1 MANNNNTKNLNVPN
15 LRFPEFKGEW
25 KKKHLSELV
34 GDIKDRISTSS
45 LSVDNYVSTE
55 NILQNFQ
62 GVTLATSL
70 PHNTNVTAF
79 RKDDILFSN
88 IRPYLKKIWYASYD
102 GGCSTDVFV
111 FRNSGMCSAMFLYHL
126 IANDKFINYVML
138 GTKGTKMPRG
148 DKQQIIQYVV
158 YLPSKLEQN
167 KIATFLSLLD
177 SRIEAQIKIIEDL
190 KLLKKTMSQNIFSLK
205 IRFKDEEGNV
215 FSSWKL
221 RKLSDVLIIQGGYAF
236 KSSLFNQGTNKVI
249 RIGDILP
256 IIKLSN
262 FSGIY
267 SSETPN
273 EKYIVR
279 KNDFVMALS
288 GATFG
293 KVGKIEDKGIAY
305 INQRVATFR
314 TKQCLEFFY
323 QLVQIN
329 NFKNYISSIPT
340 ASAQPNISNDDI
352 GNYKSY
358 IPDVMEQTKIA
369 GFLSTIDNK
378 IETERAILD
387 AYAKQKQYLLANL
400 LI

>member
-1 MANNNNTKNLNVPN
+1 M
-15 LRFPEFKGEW
+15 RFPEFKGEW

-111 FRNSGMCSAMFLYHL
+111 FRNSGICSAMFLYHL

-273 EKYIVR
+273 EKYIVS

-358 IPDVMEQTKIA
+358 IPDVIEQTKIA
-369 GFLSTIDNK
+369 GFLSTIDKK
-378 IETERAILD
+378 IATERAILD

-400 LI
+400 FI

>member
-1 MANNNNTKNLNVPN
+1 M
-15 LRFPEFKGEW
+15 RFPEFKGEW

-111 FRNSGMCSAMFLYHL
+111 FRNSGICSAMFLYHL

-205 IRFKDEEGNV
+205 ILINEIKFSKITNNIQILGDDSKTFLFLNNV
-215 FSSWKL
+215 LYFYKPFST
-221 RKLSDVLIIQGGYAF
+221 
-236 KSSLFNQGTNKVI
+236 LFT
-249 RIGDILP
+249 
-256 IIKLSN
+256 
-262 FSGIY
+262 
-267 SSETPN
+267 
-273 EKYIVR
+273 
-279 KNDFVMALS
+279 
-288 GATFG
+288 
-293 KVGKIEDKGIAY
+293 
-305 INQRVATFR
+305 
-314 TKQCLEFFY
+314 
-323 QLVQIN
+323 
-329 NFKNYISSIPT
+329 
-340 ASAQPNISNDDI
+340 
-352 GNYKSY
+352 
-358 IPDVMEQTKIA
+358 
-369 GFLSTIDNK
+369 
-378 IETERAILD
+378 
-387 AYAKQKQYLLANL
+387 
-400 LI
+400 

>member
-1 MANNNNTKNLNVPN
+1 M
-15 LRFPEFKGEW
+15 RFPEFKGEW

>member
-1 MANNNNTKNLNVPN
+1 M
-15 LRFPEFKGEW
+15 RFPEFSGEW
-25 KKKHLSELV
+25 KKCTIGELAIKV
-34 GDIKDRISTSS
+34 GS
-45 LSVDNYVSTE
+45 
-55 NILQNFQ
+55 
-62 GVTLATSL
+62 GVTPRGGESVYKMDG
-70 PHNTNVTAF
+70 HSFVRSQNVGLGHLIL
-79 RKDDILFSN
+79 DDIAF
-88 IRPYLKKIWYASYD
+88 ID
-102 GGCSTDVFV
+102 EET
-111 FRNSGMCSAMFLYHL
+111 HL
-126 IANDKFINYVML
+126 RQKNTEL
-138 GTKGTKMPRG
+138 
-148 DKQQIIQYVV
+148 
-158 YLPSKLEQN
+158 KLEDVLLNITGASIGRSALVNEQVVGGN
-167 KIATFLSLLD
+167 VNQHVCIIRTKENLISSFLCNFLLSNYGQRQIDSFQAGGNRQGLNFEQIKSIKIAIPSTKEQTKVAKLLQLIEE
-177 SRIEAQIKIIEDL
+177 RIATQSKIIEDL

-369 GFLSTIDNK
+369 GFLSTIDKK

-400 LI
+400 FI

>member
-25 KKKHLSELV
+25 EKCKLEECVVFLDGKRKPIKSSERVSEQKLYPYYGASGIIDYIDDYLFDGKFILLSED
-34 GDIKDRISTSS
+34 GA
-45 LSVDNYVSTE
+45 
-55 NILQNFQ
+55 NILDRNYR
-62 GVTLATSL
+62 V
-70 PHNTNVTAF
+70 AF
-79 RKDDILFSN
+79 IAEG
-88 IRPYLKKIWYASYD
+88 KIWVNNHAHVLQSND
-102 GGCSTDVFV
+102 NIDINF
-111 FRNSGMCSAMFLYHL
+111 
-126 IANDKFINYVML
+126 IAE
-138 GTKGTKMPRG
+138 
-148 DKQQIIQYVV
+148 
-158 YLPSKLEQN
+158 KLESLDYSIYNTGTTMPKLNQEVCRN
-167 KIATFLSLLD
+167 IPLWLPPTEEQVKIGTLLSLLNE
-177 SRIEAQIKIIEDL
+177 RITTQSKIIEDL

-314 TKQCLEFFY
+314 TKKCLEFFY

-358 IPDVMEQTKIA
+358 IPDVIEQTKIA
-369 GFLSTIDNK
+369 GFLSTIDKK

>member
-1 MANNNNTKNLNVPN
+1 M
-15 LRFPEFKGEW
+15 RFPEFSGEW

-369 GFLSTIDNK
+369 GFLSTIDKK

-400 LI
+400 FI

>member
-15 LRFPEFKGEW
+15 LRFPEFSGEW

-369 GFLSTIDNK
+369 GFLSTIDKK

-400 LI
+400 FI

>member
-1 MANNNNTKNLNVPN
+1 MANNNNTKNLNVPT

-111 FRNSGMCSAMFLYHL
+111 FRNSGICSAMFLYHL

-190 KLLKKTMSQNIFSLK
+190 KLLKKELLKKVFFQELRLPEFNENWKIVTLSDVGTFFSGGTPSTSIGQYYNGNIPFIKSGEINADNTEQFISEEGLRNSSAKMVEIGDLIYALYGATSGEVGISKIKGAINQAILCIRTNLNSIFLLNFLMFKKEEILRTYLQGGQGNLSAEIIKSLK
-205 IRFKDEEGNV
+205 IPAPV
-215 FSSWKL
+215 
-221 RKLSDVLIIQGGYAF
+221 YA
-236 KSSLFNQGTNKVI
+236 
-249 RIGDILP
+249 
-256 IIKLSN
+256 
-262 FSGIY
+262 
-267 SSETPN
+267 
-273 EKYIVR
+273 
-279 KNDFVMALS
+279 
-288 GATFG
+288 
-293 KVGKIEDKGIAY
+293 
-305 INQRVATFR
+305 
-314 TKQCLEFFY
+314 
-323 QLVQIN
+323 
-329 NFKNYISSIPT
+329 
-340 ASAQPNISNDDI
+340 
-352 GNYKSY
+352 
-358 IPDVMEQTKIA
+358 EQTK
-369 GFLSTIDNK
+369 LSHLFSAFDKK
-378 IETERAILD
+378 IELETNVMT
-387 AYAKQKQYLLANL
+387 KFMQQKQYLLANL

>member
-1 MANNNNTKNLNVPN
+1 MANNNNTKNLNVPT

-111 FRNSGMCSAMFLYHL
+111 FRNSGICSAMFLYHL

-273 EKYIVR
+273 EKYIVS

-358 IPDVMEQTKIA
+358 IPDVIEQTKIA
-369 GFLSTIDNK
+369 GFLSTIDKK
-378 IETERAILD
+378 IATERAILD

-400 LI
+400 FI

>member
-1 MANNNNTKNLNVPN
+1 MANNNNTKNLNVPT

-190 KLLKKTMSQNIFSLK
+190 KLLKKELLKKVFFQELRLPEFNENWKIVTLSDVGTFFSGGTPSTSIGQYYNGNIPFIKSGEINADNTEQFISEEGLRNSSAKMVEIGDLIYALYGATSGEVGISKIKGAINQAILCIRTNLNSIFLLNFLMFKKEEILRTYLQGGQGNLSAEIIKSLK
-205 IRFKDEEGNV
+205 IPV
-215 FSSWKL
+215 P
-221 RKLSDVLIIQGGYAF
+221 VYA
-236 KSSLFNQGTNKVI
+236 
-249 RIGDILP
+249 
-256 IIKLSN
+256 
-262 FSGIY
+262 
-267 SSETPN
+267 
-273 EKYIVR
+273 
-279 KNDFVMALS
+279 
-288 GATFG
+288 
-293 KVGKIEDKGIAY
+293 
-305 INQRVATFR
+305 
-314 TKQCLEFFY
+314 
-323 QLVQIN
+323 
-329 NFKNYISSIPT
+329 
-340 ASAQPNISNDDI
+340 
-352 GNYKSY
+352 
-358 IPDVMEQTKIA
+358 EQTK
-369 GFLSTIDNK
+369 LSHLFSAFDKK
-378 IETERAILD
+378 IELETNIMT
-387 AYAKQKQYLLANL
+387 KFMQQKQYLLANL

>member
-15 LRFPEFKGEW
+15 LRFPEFSGEW

-369 GFLSTIDNK
+369 GFLSTIDKK

>member
-1 MANNNNTKNLNVPN
+1 M
-15 LRFPEFKGEW
+15 RFPEFKGEW

-111 FRNSGMCSAMFLYHL
+111 FRNSGICSAMFLYHL

-273 EKYIVR
+273 EKYIVS

-358 IPDVMEQTKIA
+358 IPDVIEQTKIA
-369 GFLSTIDNK
+369 GFLSTIDRK
-378 IETERAILD
+378 IATERVILD

-400 LI
+400 FI

>member
-1 MANNNNTKNLNVPN
+1 

>member
-1 MANNNNTKNLNVPN
+1 M
-15 LRFPEFKGEW
+15 RFPEFKGEW
-25 KKKHLSELV
+25 NFEPLDTIAPNITSGKSKSSVGQYDLYGSIGIIGKTQTADYSGDMLLVARVGANAGALQLVNGDCGITDNTLIIKPQKLSSHYLYFYLQHYNLNRLIFGSGQPLITAGMLKAV
-34 GDIKDRISTSS
+34 RIPFG
-45 LSVDNYVSTE
+45 N
-55 NILQNFQ
+55 
-62 GVTLATSL
+62 
-70 PHNTNVTAF
+70 P
-79 RKDDILFSN
+79 
-88 IRPYLKKIWYASYD
+88 
-102 GGCSTDVFV
+102 
-111 FRNSGMCSAMFLYHL
+111 
-126 IANDKFINYVML
+126 
-138 GTKGTKMPRG
+138 
-148 DKQQIIQYVV
+148 
-158 YLPSKLEQN
+158 LEQC
-167 KIATFLSLLD
+167 KIEKLLNLID
-177 SRIEAQIKIIEDL
+177 ERIVTQNKIIEDL

-314 TKQCLEFFY
+314 TIQCLEFFY

-358 IPDVMEQTKIA
+358 IPDVIEQTKIA
-369 GFLSTIDNK
+369 GFLSTIDKK

>member
-1 MANNNNTKNLNVPN
+1 M
-15 LRFPEFKGEW
+15 RFPEFSGEW

-177 SRIEAQIKIIEDL
+177 SRIEAQIKIIEKYESL
-190 KLLKKTMSQNIFSLK
+190 IKGIGNKLFSFK
-205 IRFKDEEGNV
+205 MRFKTNDGND
-215 FSSWKL
+215 FPSWKT
-221 RKLSDVLIIQGGYAF
+221 KSFENIGKTFSGLSGKAKEDFGIGKPYIQYKQVFDTPQIQIQNCGLVNVLD
-236 KSSLFNQGTNKVI
+236 SENQNNVKY
-249 RIGDILP
+249 GDIL
-256 IIKLSN
+256 
-262 FSGIY
+262 FTV
-267 SSETPN
+267 SSETPDEIGMSSVLLDEVDEMYLN
-273 EKYIVR
+273 SFCFGYR
-279 KNDFVMALS
+279 LS
-288 GATFG
+288 SFEVLNPLYASYFFRDSSFRN
-293 KVGKIEDKGIAY
+293 KVVKI
-305 INQRVATFR
+305 
-314 TKQCLEFFY
+314 
-323 QLVQIN
+323 
-329 NFKNYISSIPT
+329 
-340 ASAQPNISNDDI
+340 AQGSTRYNIS
-352 GNYKSY
+352 KSEF
-358 IPDVMEQTKIA
+358 IKLKISLPCIEEQARIA
-369 GFLSTIDNK
+369 SFLSAVDEK
-378 IETERAILD
+378 IKEEKEIL
-387 AYAKQKQYLLANL
+387 ALYLIQKNHLLRQMV
-400 LI
+400 I

>member
-1 MANNNNTKNLNVPN
+1 M
-15 LRFPEFKGEW
+15 RFPEFKGEW

-111 FRNSGMCSAMFLYHL
+111 FRNSGICSAMFLYHL

-273 EKYIVR
+273 EKYIVS

-340 ASAQPNISNDDI
+340 ASAQPNISNEDI
-352 GNYKSY
+352 GNYKS
-358 IPDVMEQTKIA
+358 
-369 GFLSTIDNK
+369 
-378 IETERAILD
+378 
-387 AYAKQKQYLLANL
+387 
-400 LI
+400 

>member
-1 MANNNNTKNLNVPN
+1 
-15 LRFPEFKGEW
+15 LRFPEFSGEW

-369 GFLSTIDNK
+369 GFLSTIDKK

-400 LI
+400 FI

>member
-1 MANNNNTKNLNVPN
+1 MANNNNTKNLNVPT

-273 EKYIVR
+273 EKYIVS

-358 IPDVMEQTKIA
+358 IPDVIEQTKIA
-369 GFLSTIDNK
+369 GFLSTIDKK
-378 IETERAILD
+378 IATERAILD

-400 LI
+400 FI

>member
-1 MANNNNTKNLNVPN
+1 MANNNNTKNLNVPT

-273 EKYIVR
+273 EKYIVS

-358 IPDVMEQTKIA
+358 TPDVIEQTKIA
-369 GFLSTIDNK
+369 GFLSTIDKK
-378 IETERAILD
+378 IATERAILD

-400 LI
+400 FI

>member
-1 MANNNNTKNLNVPN
+1 
-15 LRFPEFKGEW
+15 
-25 KKKHLSELV
+25 
-34 GDIKDRISTSS
+34 
-45 LSVDNYVSTE
+45 
-55 NILQNFQ
+55 
-62 GVTLATSL
+62 
-70 PHNTNVTAF
+70 
-79 RKDDILFSN
+79 
-88 IRPYLKKIWYASYD
+88 
-102 GGCSTDVFV
+102 
-111 FRNSGMCSAMFLYHL
+111 
-126 IANDKFINYVML
+126 ML

-267 SSETPN
+267 LRKHLTKSILL
-273 EKYIVR
+273 EKTILLWLCLVLLLV
-279 KNDFVMALS
+279 KLE
-288 GATFG
+288 
-293 KVGKIEDKGIAY
+293 KLKIRE
-305 INQRVATFR
+305 
-314 TKQCLEFFY
+314 
-323 QLVQIN
+323 
-329 NFKNYISSIPT
+329 
-340 ASAQPNISNDDI
+340 
-352 GNYKSY
+352 
-358 IPDVMEQTKIA
+358 
-369 GFLSTIDNK
+369 
-378 IETERAILD
+378 
-387 AYAKQKQYLLANL
+387 
-400 LI
+400 

>member
-1 MANNNNTKNLNVPN
+1 M
-15 LRFPEFKGEW
+15 RFPEFKGEW

-138 GTKGTKMPRG
+138 STKGTKMPRG

-177 SRIEAQIKIIEDL
+177 SRIEAQIKIIEKYKSLIKGIRYYILEESTHYNYLGNLCDIIKGHQVNL
-190 KLLKKTMSQNIFSLK
+190 DNLLKHGKYYVMNGGTQPSGYYNSYNTNAGTISISEGGNSCGYVQYNKENFWSGGHCYTLQNIKGELTEKYLYHYLK
-205 IRFKDEEGNV
+205 
-215 FSSWKL
+215 S
-221 RKLSDVLIIQGGYAF
+221 
-236 KSSLFNQGTNKVI
+236 
-249 RIGDILP
+249 
-256 IIKLSN
+256 
-262 FSGIY
+262 
-267 SSETPN
+267 N
-273 EKYIVR
+273 EKMI
-279 KNDFVMALS
+279 MALRVGS
-288 GATFG
+288 GLPNIQKKDLMSLRIPIPA
-293 KVGKIEDKGIAY
+293 KENQKKISCLLDSIEDKISVET
-305 INQRVATFR
+305 NVM
-314 TKQCLEFFY
+314 TKFMQ
-323 QLVQIN
+323 
-329 NFKNYISSIPT
+329 
-340 ASAQPNISNDDI
+340 
-352 GNYKSY
+352 
-358 IPDVMEQTKIA
+358 
-369 GFLSTIDNK
+369 
-378 IETERAILD
+378 
-387 AYAKQKQYLLANL
+387 QKQYLLANL
-400 LI
+400 FI

>member
-1 MANNNNTKNLNVPN
+1 MANNNNTKNLNVPP

-25 KKKHLSELV
+25 KDVILKDIADFQKKRISSELL
-34 GDIKDRISTSS
+34 DENTYI
-45 LSVDNYVSTE
+45 STE
-55 NILQNFQ
+55 NILQNFE
-62 GVTLATSL
+62 GVQSANSIPT
-70 PHNTNVTAF
+70 NTNVIAY
-79 RKDDILFSN
+79 KENDILLSN
-88 IRPYLKKIWYASYD
+88 IRPYLKKVWYAD
-102 GGCSTDVFV
+102 RAGGCSADVFV
-111 FRNSGMCSAMFLYHL
+111 LRSDGCEPKFFYNV
-126 IANDKFINYVML
+126 IASDKFINYVMS
-138 GTKGTKMPRG
+138 GAKGVKMPRG
-148 DKQQIIQYVV
+148 DKKQMEDFKFSIPTVAEQRKI
-158 YLPSKLEQN
+158 SK
-167 KIATFLSLLD
+167 ILSLLD
-177 SRIEAQIKIIEDL
+177 ERIATQNKIIEDL

-256 IIKLSN
+256 TIKLSN

-279 KNDFVMALS
+279 ENDFVMALS

-358 IPDVMEQTKIA
+358 IPDVIEQTKIA
-369 GFLSTIDNK
+369 GFLSTVDKK
-378 IETERAILD
+378 IEIERAILD

>member
-1 MANNNNTKNLNVPN
+1 M
-15 LRFPEFKGEW
+15 
-25 KKKHLSELV
+25 
-34 GDIKDRISTSS
+34 
-45 LSVDNYVSTE
+45 
-55 NILQNFQ
+55 
-62 GVTLATSL
+62 TLATSL

>member
-25 KKKHLSELV
+25 EKKHLSELV

-190 KLLKKTMSQNIFSLK
+190 KLLKKELLKKVFFQELRLPEFNENWKIVTLSDVGTFFSGGTPSTSIGQYYNGNIPFIKSGEINADNTEQFISEEGLRNSSAKMVEIGDLIYALYGATSGEVGISKIKGAINQAILCIRTNLNSIFLLNFLMFKKEEILRTYLQGGQGNLSAEIIKSLK
-205 IRFKDEEGNV
+205 IPV
-215 FSSWKL
+215 P
-221 RKLSDVLIIQGGYAF
+221 VYA
-236 KSSLFNQGTNKVI
+236 
-249 RIGDILP
+249 
-256 IIKLSN
+256 
-262 FSGIY
+262 
-267 SSETPN
+267 
-273 EKYIVR
+273 
-279 KNDFVMALS
+279 
-288 GATFG
+288 
-293 KVGKIEDKGIAY
+293 
-305 INQRVATFR
+305 
-314 TKQCLEFFY
+314 
-323 QLVQIN
+323 
-329 NFKNYISSIPT
+329 
-340 ASAQPNISNDDI
+340 
-352 GNYKSY
+352 
-358 IPDVMEQTKIA
+358 EQTK
-369 GFLSTIDNK
+369 LSHLFSAFDKK
-378 IETERAILD
+378 IELETNIMT
-387 AYAKQKQYLLANL
+387 KFMQQKQYLLANL